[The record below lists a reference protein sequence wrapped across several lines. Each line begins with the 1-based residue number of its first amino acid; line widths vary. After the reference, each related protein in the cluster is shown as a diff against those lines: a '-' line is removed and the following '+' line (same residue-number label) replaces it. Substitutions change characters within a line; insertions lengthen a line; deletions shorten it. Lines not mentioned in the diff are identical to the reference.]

1 MVLPILVPG
10 LTESAPAKV
19 WIPRPS
25 PDTATPVAPLN
36 RSPRVRKPADLN
48 MAVRIVT
55 ERERAIV
62 RILRPLGIGP
72 LSRERATKAGELL
85 GLHCSSVYRLRRRFL
100 ANPVASAL
108 IPHSSGPKAG
118 DLFFAATVENIVK
131 EVLTDWLPRQPYFI
145 HPLLEIC
152 VEIRKRCAGASV
164 CPPSRATISR
174 RWAAHRKAEAAG
186 NARVKPPLSKSS
198 RAGKT
203 TELNMTDTN
212 ATERERAIVRV
223 LHPLGR
229 GPLSRQ
235 EAKKAGELL
244 GVHRSTIYRLRRRF
258 LADPVASALIRHD
271 PGPKAGVERHLAA
284 PVEKIVS
291 NVLTDWLP
299 RQRHLT
305 HPLLEL
311 CVEIRKRCAA
321 AGVSPPSRP
330 TISRRWAAQRQA
342 EAQSSVRVRVRR

>member
-1 MVLPILVPG
+1 MVLPILVPD
-10 LTESAPAKV
+10 LIDPAPARV

-25 PDTATPVAPLN
+25 TDSAKPVAPLN
-36 RSPRVRKPADLN
+36 RSPRARKPADLN

-55 ERERAIV
+55 DRERAIV

-100 ANPVASAL
+100 ADPVASAL
-108 IPHSSGPKAG
+108 IPHSSGPKVG
-118 DLFFAATVENIVK
+118 DQHLAATVEKIVSD
-131 EVLTDWLPRQPYFI
+131 VLSDWLPRQRHLA
-145 HPLLEIC
+145 HPLLVLC
-152 VEIRKRCAGASV
+152 VEIRKRCAAASV
-164 CPPSRATISR
+164 SPPSRPTISR
-174 RWAAHRKAEAAG
+174 RWAAHRRAEAA
-186 NARVKPPLSKSS
+186 NSASVQLPFSKSS
-198 RAGKT
+198 RACKT
-203 TELNMTDTN
+203 TVPNMTETAI
-212 ATERERAIVRV
+212 ATEREREIERV
-223 LHPLGR
+223 LRPLGT

-235 EAKKAGELL
+235 QATKAGELL
-244 GVHRSTIYRLRRRF
+244 GVHTSTIYRLRRIF

-271 PGPKAGVERHLAA
+271 PGPKAGERHLAA

-311 CVEIRKRCAA
+311 CVEIRKRCAV

-330 TISRRWAAQRQA
+330 TISRRWVAQRQA